1 MSAADSDGLG
11 SRIDRVVVAVVVLA
25 VVALAA
31 RFAGLGTRP
40 FHWDEARVGYW
51 TLRSLDTGAFAYRPV
66 AGGPLLYVVD
76 RVVFGAVG
84 ATDATA
90 RAAVAVVGG
99 LSPLLALLFRGSDGD
114 GHGPEYRLD
123 DAETVALA
131 ALLAASPVLLYY
143 GRFLRGD
150 LPLAVFGL
158 VVVGCGVRL
167 IDRDVDADTADPA
180 GYRYLG
186 AAALALAVAAS
197 GFVVGYV
204 CCWLAAAALTVD
216 QRRLVGERSSPDPRT
231 DSGNVGTGDA
241 ARERIETV
249 LARLR
254 GPPRAALG
262 ALAVFLSVHLYFY
275 APRTGGGISPTLGTV
290 EAAVVGAARKF
301 YGVRVAGRRQGGE
314 HELLPYLSAHV
325 ETLLAASAVVVALA
339 AVGFAADRYGRG
351 PTRPVVAFHAY
362 WAGLSLLVFPVIT
375 EESAAWLAVHT
386 VAPALVP
393 AAAGVGLLVRY
404 AARAVDRD
412 DAVGVAV
419 AGLFALAVVGGVG
432 VGVADTAYGPTTAE
446 NPLVHHAQPADGLD
460 PVLDDVSAAAEG
472 TEGVDV
478 LFYGPTFVS
487 RADSDT
493 GRPPVSDAWGNRLPL
508 PWYIERAGAETAGV
522 RGVEGLAALDTVP
535 PVVIADASQRSTL
548 ATRLDGYEAST
559 YRLSLWNREVVVFV
573 RR

>member
-1 MSAADSDGLG
+1 MSAAASDGPG
-11 SRIDRVVVAVVVLA
+11 SWIDRVVVAVVALS
-25 VVALAA
+25 VVALAG
-31 RFAGLGTRP
+31 RVVGLGARP

-51 TLRSLDTGAFAYRPV
+51 TLRSLDTGSLAYRPV

-76 RVVFGAVG
+76 RLVFGAVG

-99 LSPLLALLFRGSDGD
+99 LSPLLALLFRGVDSDSG
-114 GHGPEYRLD
+114 YRLG

-143 GRFLRGD
+143 ARFLRGD
-150 LPLAVFGL
+150 VPLAVFGL

-167 IDRDVDADTADPA
+167 LDAPEDADPA

-186 AAALALAVAAS
+186 AAALGLAVAAS
-197 GFVVGYV
+197 GFVVGYIL
-204 CCWLAAAALTVD
+204 CWLAAAGLTVD
-216 QRRLVGERSSPDPRT
+216 QRRLVGEQSSSGSRT
-231 DSGNVGTGDA
+231 ESGNVGEGGV
-241 ARERIETV
+241 ARERIGSV
-249 LARLR
+249 LVRLR
-254 GPPRAALG
+254 GPPRAAMG

-275 APRTGGGISPTLGTV
+275 APRTDGGISPTLGAV
-290 EAAVVGAARKF
+290 EAAFVGAARTF
-301 YGVRVAGRRQGGE
+301 YGVRVVGRRQGGE
-314 HELLPYLSAHV
+314 HELLPYLSAHA

-339 AVGFAADRYGRG
+339 AVGFAADRYSRG

-362 WAGLSLLVFPVIT
+362 WAGASLLVFPVIT
-375 EESAAWLAVHT
+375 EESAAWLTVHT

-404 AARAVDRD
+404 AARALDRD

-419 AGLFALAVVGGVG
+419 AGLLALALVGGLG
-432 VGVADTAYGPTTAE
+432 VAVADTAYGPTTPE
-446 NPLVHHAQPADGLD
+446 NPLVHHAQPADDLD
-460 PVLDDVSAAAEG
+460 PVLADVAAASDG
-472 TEGVDV
+472 NEGVDV
-478 LFYGPTFVS
+478 LFYGRTFVTE
-487 RADSDT
+487 ADADT

-508 PWYIERAGAETAGV
+508 SWYVERAGTETAGV
-522 RGVEGLAALDTVP
+522 RDPGELSALDTVP
-535 PVVIADASQRSTL
+535 PVVIAPSDRRATL
-548 ATRLDGYEAST
+548 AERLPGYESST